1 MVMGLIVFGGFSYE
15 KGTDITKFEGETR
28 DSID

>member
-15 KGTDITKFEGETR
+15 KGTDITEFGGETS